1 MTPARGAAAGRPT
14 AKRSSATSTGKQS
27 TRQPARQ
34 PAKRAAPKQ
43 TAKQPAKRTGTSAPV
58 RQGTRQGTRQT
69 AKQPAAK
76 QPAAK
81 QPAKRATKQA
91 AKQPAKRPAKQAA
104 KRAPAKRAVPAQGT
118 RRAPQART
126 TRVRSAPPPP
136 PRSWLP
142 APRVGNPDRRLKVA
156 LLLALFVLSLFG
168 GRLVQLQGLD
178 ASVLAAKAL
187 DQRSRKVVL
196 TAHRGDILDAKGAV
210 LATTVDRRTIVV
222 DQTLVPLFRSRST
235 DDETPDSGKGIQA
248 AARALAP
255 LLHLGVPEVEAKLTG
270 TKRYEVVAKDVE
282 PDVWRQVARLDIPG
296 IAGEQTSRRVYPSG
310 SVGASLVGFV
320 GRDGTPLAGVE
331 RTRQSEL
338 AGVNGEMRF
347 EQSADGRAIPT
358 GLSSEVEPRPGK
370 NVQLTIDRYLQW
382 KTQETLSAAVRKT
395 AAESG
400 YAVALDPRSGDVLA
414 LASVPT
420 FDANSPGDAPVA
432 DRENRALVDVFEPGS
447 TSKVITAAAALEER
461 AVTPAS
467 RFLVRDEIRRGGKT
481 FHDSH
486 SHEPEKL
493 TFAGVLAQSSN
504 VGTLLAG
511 ERVPPKDMYGYL
523 RGFGLGS
530 PTGIGLPESRGILAE
545 VEDWN
550 RSQRY
555 TVLFGQGLS
564 VTALQ
569 AAGVYATIANDGV
582 RVAPR
587 LVKAVG
593 DGSGGMTPARAS
605 ASTRVVS
612 AGTAQQLRLML
623 ESVVG
628 DEGTAAAAT
637 IPGYRVAGKTG
648 TAQAYDDKCGCYRG
662 YTASFI
668 GMAPADDPQ
677 VVVAVFLQK
686 PKRGHY
692 GGVVAAPVFQQ
703 VMTYALAARGIPPS
717 GTKPPKVPLGY
728 R

>member
-1 MTPARGAAAGRPT
+1 VTPPPGAATGRTPGQPSAPAKKAAARKGAATKGAATKAAAKKTARKTATSAAAKKAATKAVARKTAARTATKVAAGR
-14 AKRSSATSTGKQS
+14 SATK
-27 TRQPARQ
+27 A
-34 PAKRAAPKQ
+34 
-43 TAKQPAKRTGTSAPV
+43 
-58 RQGTRQGTRQT
+58 
-69 AKQPAAK
+69 
-76 QPAAK
+76 
-81 QPAKRATKQA
+81 ATKA
-91 AKQPAKRPAKQAA
+91 AARRTATTAGARRTTATGSVPHPRAGRADRAGRPAP
-104 KRAPAKRAVPAQGT
+104 PA
-118 RRAPQART
+118 
-126 TRVRSAPPPP
+126 P
-136 PRSWLP
+136 PRSWLL
-142 APRVGNPDRRLKVA
+142 APRLGNPDRRLKAA
-156 LLLALFVLSLFG
+156 LLVALFVLSLFG

-187 DQRSRKVVL
+187 EQRSRKVVL
-196 TAHRGDILDAKGAV
+196 PAHRGDILDGSGAV
-210 LATTVDRRTIVV
+210 LATTVDRRNIVV

-235 DDETPDSGKGIQA
+235 DDETPDSAKGIQA

-255 LLHLGVPEVEAKLTG
+255 LLRMDEAEVTAKLTG
-270 TKRYEVVAKDVE
+270 TKRYAVVAKDVE
-282 PDVWRQVARLDIPG
+282 PDVWRQITRLDVPG
-296 IAGEQTSRRVYPSG
+296 IVGEQASRRLYPSG
-310 SVGASLVGFV
+310 SVGASLVGFL
-320 GRDGTPLAGVE
+320 RTDGMALAGVE
-331 RTRQSEL
+331 RSHDREL
-338 AGVNGEMRF
+338 SGVAGEMRF

-358 GLSSEVEPRPGK
+358 GLSSETEPRPGRS
-370 NVQLTIDRYLQW
+370 VQLTIDRDLQW
-382 KTQETLSAAVRKT
+382 KTQETLSAAVKRT
-395 AAESG
+395 ASDSG
-400 YAVALDPRSGDVLA
+400 YAVALDPESGDVLA

-420 FDANSPGDAPVA
+420 FDANKPGAAPVA

-461 AVTPAS
+461 AVTPAT
-467 RFLVRDEIRRGGKT
+467 RFFVRDEIRRGGKT

-486 SHEPEKL
+486 SHAPEKL

-504 VGTLLAG
+504 VGTIMAG
-511 ERVPPKDMYGYL
+511 ERVPAPKMYDYL
-523 RGFGLGS
+523 RRFGLGS
-530 PTGIGLPESRGILAE
+530 PTGIGLAESRGILAD
-545 VEDWN
+545 VDDWN

-569 AAGVYATIANDGV
+569 AAGVYSTIGNDGV

-593 DGSGGMTPARAS
+593 NGSGGMTPTPAAGQ
-605 ASTRVVS
+605 TRVVS
-612 AGTAQQLRLML
+612 TDTARKLRLML

-628 DEGTAAAAT
+628 DEGTAAAAS

-648 TAQAYDDKCGCYRG
+648 TAQAYDDACGCYSG

-668 GMAPADDPQ
+668 GMAPADDPK

-703 VMTYALAARGIPPS
+703 VMTYALAARGVPPS
-717 GTKPPKVPLGY
+717 GTKAPRVPLGY